1 MNRMTKLTMAISAA
15 ALAVGGV
22 AYAQMPDGHPKMDTN
37 GDGVITR
44 AEAQAHAEQMFD
56 RLDVNHDGKLDQTD
70 RQEMREKMRA
80 MMFDKLDANHDGS
93 ISKAEFMAARP
104 MGHDGMRGDKGHRMA
119 DGDDG
124 PGMDGHKM
132 GGHRMGGGHGW
143 KHRGHGE
150 GMMKMADTNGD
161 GAISKSEFMAAAM
174 KRFDT
179 MDANHDGQVTKAE
192 RQAAREA
199 MKARWEARKAE
210 AKDNS

>member
-104 MGHDGMRGDKGHRMA
+104 MGHDGMRGDKGHRM
-119 DGDDG
+119 
-124 PGMDGHKM
+124 
-132 GGHRMGGGHGW
+132 GGGHGW